1 MPPRQPTDK
10 EVTIRT
16 RNRAN
21 ARKSTGP
28 RTAAGK
34 TRAAMNALTHGLRA
48 ETPRDEADVE
58 DRARRTALLADTLE
72 PEDAFEQAL
81 VHRMAAAFQRL
92 EKADHLESQAF
103 DSAAQLRAT
112 TPGAIVTNQQRVQ
125 TGFAAINRYRATAQQ
140 DLFNAYR
147 MLEVYRRERDRDAG
161 EVRELPNEA

>member
-1 MPPRQPTDK
+1 MPPRQPTEK
-10 EVTIRT
+10 ERNIRD

-58 DRARRTALLADTLE
+58 DRAARAALLARTLE
-72 PEDAFEQAL
+72 PADDFEVAL

-103 DSAAQLRAT
+103 DSAVQLRPT
-112 TPGAIVTNQQRVQ
+112 TAGAIVTQQQRVQ

-147 MLEVYRRERDRDAG
+147 MLEVYRRERGRDAA
-161 EVRELPNEA
+161 EPRVLPNEA